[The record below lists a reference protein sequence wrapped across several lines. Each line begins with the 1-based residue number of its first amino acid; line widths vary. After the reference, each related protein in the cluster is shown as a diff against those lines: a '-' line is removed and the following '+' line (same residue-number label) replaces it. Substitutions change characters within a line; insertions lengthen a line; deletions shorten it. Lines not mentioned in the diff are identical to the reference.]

1 MCAAPVERSRF
12 WIESSAAETGIF
24 HRLSGGGCLIGLFE
38 EDTMRSFLRIGL
50 VIFTASL
57 SSAGFST
64 GLFAEEKLNPAG
76 IWQIRLMIPGR
87 PASESTL
94 RLERS
99 GEKIVGVLSD
109 FRGRSTPIKDAQL
122 KDGELSFHVT
132 FSQQGREFSFAYKGK
147 LTADSFKGK
156 VSGNFGGRPLMF
168 DFDGKRK
175 KEEAT
180 LAGAWKI
187 TFTLDSGL
195 KLQPTVRLKQE
206 GEKLSGDYI
215 GTSGKELRLQNVQ
228 LKGQDLSF
236 RIIDEFEGD
245 KVPLVYSGKVAGAT
259 MQGTVALG
267 EGKQTATLKFEAQK
281 IQTPT
286 VNIAGSWKLK
296 VPFKP
301 GPSFEPTLKLVQ
313 TGSVFSGTYAGEQ
326 GDTAI
331 ADALILGDEFT
342 FEVARS
348 RDGKSYKLR
357 YQGKVKGDTIK
368 GSVDYDFDGII
379 GVLDFEGQR
388 VGGSSSV
395 SEKKS

>member
-1 MCAAPVERSRF
+1 MTRF
-12 WIESSAAETGIF
+12 LTIGFAIVTES
-24 HRLSGGGCLIGLFE
+24 LL
-38 EDTMRSFLRIGL
+38 
-50 VIFTASL
+50 
-57 SSAGFST
+57 SAGFST

-87 PASESTL
+87 PATESTL
-94 RLERS
+94 RLEVS
-99 GEKIVGVLSD
+99 GGKIVGVLSD

-156 VSGNFGGRPLMF
+156 VSGNFGGRPLAF

-187 TFTLDSGL
+187 TLTLDSGF

-206 GEKLSGDYI
+206 GEKLGGDYI
-215 GTSGKELRLQNVQ
+215 GASGKESRLQNVQ

-236 RIIDEFEGD
+236 RIIDEFDGE
-245 KVPLVYSGKVAGAT
+245 KVPLAYSGKVTGAT
-259 MQGTVALG
+259 MQGTVVLG
-267 EGKQTATLKFEAQK
+267 EGKQTSTLKFEAQK

-301 GPSFEPTLKLVQ
+301 GQ
-313 TGSVFSGTYAGEQ
+313 
-326 GDTAI
+326 
-331 ADALILGDEFT
+331 T
-342 FEVARS
+342 FE
-348 RDGKSYKLR
+348 
-357 YQGKVKGDTIK
+357 
-368 GSVDYDFDGII
+368 
-379 GVLDFEGQR
+379 
-388 VGGSSSV
+388 
-395 SEKKS
+395 